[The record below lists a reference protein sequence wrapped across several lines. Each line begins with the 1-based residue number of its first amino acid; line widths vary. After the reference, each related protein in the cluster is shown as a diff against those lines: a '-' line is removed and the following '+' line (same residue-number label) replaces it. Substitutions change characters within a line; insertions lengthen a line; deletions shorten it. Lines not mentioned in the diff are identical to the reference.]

1 MGRENLGT
9 SGGRVGY
16 GTVGVGDDRSGP
28 LVRDL
33 VRSVVAD
40 LAPDELP
47 LVEGLCRFDDATVVR
62 RLSCKGRRHEPLGFG
77 FGEIAALVT
86 PVVWLVLDGVA
97 QRTAE
102 STATRI
108 SERVTAMVRR
118 LVPRRRPAPAA
129 RVAPLTREQLMAVRA
144 LVLTVS
150 EQRGLDAVQAE
161 AVADA
166 VVARLFLA
174 DELEAPAAPEPPTEP
189 DAPRPATGQG

>member
-1 MGRENLGT
+1 MGSE
-9 SGGRVGY
+9 
-16 GTVGVGDDRSGP
+16 TVGTGDDRFGP

-62 RLSCKGRRHEPLGFG
+62 RLSRRGGRQEPLGFG
-77 FGEIAALVT
+77 FGEVAALVT

-108 SERVTAMVRR
+108 SEGVTAMVRR
-118 LVPRRRPAPAA
+118 LVPRRRPVPAA
-129 RVAPLTREQLMAVRA
+129 GVPPLTREQLAAVRA
-144 LVLTVS
+144 LVLAAS
-150 EQRGLDAVQAE
+150 EQRGLETAQAE
-161 AVADA
+161 AIADA
-166 VVARLFLA
+166 VVARLVLA
-174 DELEAPAAPEPPTEP
+174 DELEALAVPEPEPPAGP
-189 DAPRPATGQG
+189 DASGPVTGQD

>member
-1 MGRENLGT
+1 MG
-9 SGGRVGY
+9 S
-16 GTVGVGDDRSGP
+16 GTVGTGDDRSGP

-62 RLSCKGRRHEPLGFG
+62 RLSRRGGRHKPLGFG
-77 FGEIAALVT
+77 FAEVAALVT

-108 SERVTAMVRR
+108 SEGVTAMMRR
-118 LVPRRRPAPAA
+118 LVPRRRPVPAA
-129 RVAPLTREQLMAVRA
+129 GVPPLTREQLAAVRA
-144 LVLTVS
+144 LVLAAS
-150 EQRGLDAVQAE
+150 EQRGLETAQAE
-161 AVADA
+161 AIADA
-166 VVARLFLA
+166 VVARLVLA
-174 DELEAPAAPEPPTEP
+174 DELEAPAVPEPEPPAEP
-189 DAPRPATGQG
+189 DAPGPATGQD